1 MRRYPQL
8 NYTFKNDASILKKNF
23 SKEKEN
29 QLLGHICR
37 DDELENTKVMALD
50 AALTLGS
57 PVR

>member
-1 MRRYPQL
+1 MML
-8 NYTFKNDASILKKNF
+8 HFKKKNL
-23 SKEKEN
+23 SKEKEY

-50 AALTLGS
+50 AALTLDS